1 MKADILFQTESFGF
15 EIWTTNQNDR
25 YQSHFAF
32 LLGIFLYFLLLDRQN
47 EYIHLLDFQWKRQ
60 LKDDQAKARSTKLV
74 NKMLLQNI
82 LPQHVADVFISRLT
96 SKFLKF

>member
-1 MKADILFQTESFGF
+1 M
-15 EIWTTNQNDR
+15 
-25 YQSHFAF
+25 
-32 LLGIFLYFLLLDRQN
+32 YFLLLDRQN

-82 LPQHVADVFISRLT
+82 LPQHVADVFISRYLQT
-96 SKFLKF
+96 LKSPISCEFTV

>member
-1 MKADILFQTESFGF
+1 MNFSVLQTESFGY
-15 EIWTTNQNDR
+15 EIWTTVREDR
-25 YQSHFAF
+25 FQSHFMF
-32 LLGIFLYFLLLDRQN
+32 LAGLFAYFLLLDRQN

-82 LPQHVADVFISRLT
+82 LPQHVADLYLN
-96 SKFLKF
+96 K